1 MGKKSK
7 LEKQIVKNVHPLIIF
22 LFLIFVLIGF
32 IIGYYVKNGVINE
45 SGYYQIDPINNV
57 NIMKGDI

>member
-1 MGKKSK
+1 M
-7 LEKQIVKNVHPLIIF
+7 LKNVHPLIIF